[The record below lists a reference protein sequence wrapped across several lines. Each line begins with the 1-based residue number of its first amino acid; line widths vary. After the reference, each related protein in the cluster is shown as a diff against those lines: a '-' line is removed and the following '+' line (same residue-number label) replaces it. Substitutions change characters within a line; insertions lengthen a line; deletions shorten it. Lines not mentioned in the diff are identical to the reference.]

1 MIDDKSRTM
10 ERRYLGQKHKEY
22 SENCQREVAEMQR
35 HPLTHGQFLEQ
46 IERNRK
52 ASELRGLMLK

>member
-1 MIDDKSRTM
+1 M
-10 ERRYLGQKHKEY
+10 ERRYLSPEHTKY
-22 SENCQREVAEMQR
+22 SEQCQREVAEMQR